1 MRLVSFHSFSCV
13 WNVIVFWFSIHTIL
27 FDTRLLLY
35 SLHSWRILFLYHF
48 LPLHSI
54 IISQDYVLIRLY
66 FYFPAILVELAV
78 HSFETLVNHMHIF
91 IQFIWFEDRDFVL
104 LDTFASTA
112 MVEWSKVH
120 YFLSV
125 FRNTFSLKC

>member
-91 IQFIWFEDRDFVL
+91 IQFTWFEDRDFVL